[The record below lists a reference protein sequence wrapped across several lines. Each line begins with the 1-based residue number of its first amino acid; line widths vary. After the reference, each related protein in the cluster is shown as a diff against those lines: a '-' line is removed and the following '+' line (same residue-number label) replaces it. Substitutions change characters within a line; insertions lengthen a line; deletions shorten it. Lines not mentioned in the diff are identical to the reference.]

1 MPLFLDMGDH
11 RLEYAWHGPEPG
23 RAPTL
28 VFLHEGLGSLST
40 WRDFPAALASAV
52 GCGALVYSRRGYG
65 GSDPAA
71 LPRPVRFMHEE
82 ALVSLPRVLELLG
95 IRDPIL
101 VGESDGA
108 SIALIYAGSSAGQG
122 VRGLLLEAPH
132 VFVEPV
138 CLESIAG
145 AVESYRGGDLRR
157 ALSRHH
163 ARDVDATFGSWSEV
177 WLDPDFRRWNIEEF
191 LPAVR
196 APVLAIQGE
205 QDRYGT
211 LRQIETVAARCGGFV
226 ELFVLPRCGHSP
238 HREEPE
244 LVLAAMTRFLKREIL
259 QPPPSGGS

>member
-95 IRDPIL
+95 VREPIL

-108 SIALIYAGSSAGQG
+108 SIALIYAGSAAGASR

-138 CLESIAG
+138 CLASIAAAG
-145 AVESYRGGDLRR
+145 ESFRSGDLRR
-157 ALSRHH
+157 ALARHH
-163 ARDVDATFGSWSEV
+163 ARDVDATFRGWSEV

-191 LPAVR
+191 LPGVR

-205 QDRYGT
+205 DDQYGT
-211 LRQIETVAARCGGFV
+211 LRQIETIAARCAAYV
-226 ELFVLPRCGHSP
+226 ELLVLPRCGHGP

-244 LVLAAMTRFLKREIL
+244 RVLAAMRRFLRQEIL
-259 QPPPSGGS
+259 EPPSGGS